1 MLKKYLILWG
11 CMLSCFSHVWLFATL
26 WTVVRQAPLSM
37 GLSRVE
43 YWGGLPCPPPRDLP
57 NPGIEPESP
66 VSPTLAGGFFTTSV
80 LGNLIKFE
88 ILNIYYFLL
97 YILKT
102 KEVVT
107 MRIGKLFW
115 LVVISN
121 YSGKIHSGKY
131 EIHSGK
137 YDSGRQTIL

>member
-1 MLKKYLILWG
+1 
-11 CMLSCFSHVWLFATL
+11 
-26 WTVVRQAPLSM
+26 M

-107 MRIGKLFW
+107 MRIGKLF
-115 LVVISN
+115 
-121 YSGKIHSGKY
+121 
-131 EIHSGK
+131 
-137 YDSGRQTIL
+137 

>member
-1 MLKKYLILWG
+1 
-11 CMLSCFSHVWLFATL
+11 
-26 WTVVRQAPLSM
+26 M

-43 YWGGLPCPPPRDLP
+43 YWCGLPCPPPRDLP

-107 MRIGKLFW
+107 MRIGKLF
-115 LVVISN
+115 
-121 YSGKIHSGKY
+121 
-131 EIHSGK
+131 
-137 YDSGRQTIL
+137 